1 MLFNYGSVEM
11 ENYVNG
17 QLADGLL
24 FYHRYFCVINK
35 DMKKLLLIMGLLLT
49 VAISEAQQAPEG
61 LFIASRAPDF
71 KAKDQNGQE
80 IKLKDLLKKGKVVLV
95 FYRGQWCP
103 YCNKELSRL
112 QDSLQLITGKGAT
125 VIAVSP
131 EKPENISKT
140 VEQTKAT
147 YSILYD
153 EGLKIMKAY
162 DVEFEV
168 PENTITRYR
177 NANIDIEK
185 NNGANGR
192 YLPVPAVYII
202 DQESTII
209 YRFFE
214 PDYKKRPSVKE
225 LLENL

>member
-1 MLFNYGSVEM
+1 MKKIFFL
-11 ENYVNG
+11 
-17 QLADGLL
+17 LGLL
-24 FYHRYFCVINK
+24 VS
-35 DMKKLLLIMGLLLT
+35 L
-49 VAISEAQQAPEG
+49 SELQAQQAPEG

-112 QDSLQLITGKGAT
+112 QDSLHLITEKGAT

-162 DVEFEV
+162 DVEYEL
-168 PENTITRYR
+168 PENTVTRYR
-177 NANIDIEK
+177 NSNIDIEK

-202 DQESTII
+202 DKESTIT

-214 PDYKKRPSVKE
+214 PDYKKRPSVRE